1 MAKIKYKY
9 NPSTLNYEKIQLTFK
24 DRLKKG
30 LTYFVVGLFFALIIV
45 FFAYTFIDS
54 PKELT
59 LKRELAQLQ
68 AQYDLLNKDL
78 DNAEAVLLDIEG
90 RDDNIYR
97 QILESEPIPQ
107 SVRVAGVGG
116 VNRYTY
122 LEGYSNSDL
131 VIDTRRRLDKLKK
144 RLYVQS
150 MSFDE
155 VVELAKNKEKM
166 LASIPA
172 VQPVPNKNL
181 KRVASGYGYRVHPIY
196 KVRKMHWGMD
206 FSAPTGTEI
215 FATGDGVISKVVNSR
230 RGYGKHVIIDHGYGY
245 ETLYAHMSKIDVRRG
260 QKVKR
265 GDIIGLVGNT
275 GTSNGPHLHYEVI
288 KDGKKINPANFYFN
302 DLTPEEYDLMIEL
315 SSSVN
320 QSFD

>member
-9 NPSTLNYEKIQLTFK
+9 NPNTLNYEKIQLTFK
-24 DRLKKG
+24 DRLKKA
-30 LTYFVVGLFFALIIV
+30 LTYALVGLFFAAIIV
-45 FFAYTFIDS
+45 FFAYTFFDS
-54 PKELT
+54 PKELM
-59 LKRELAQLQ
+59 LKRENAQLK
-68 AQYDLLNKDL
+68 AQYELIARDLNQMESVLADL
-78 DNAEAVLLDIEG
+78 ER

-107 SVRVAGVGG
+107 SVRAAGVGG
-116 VNRYTY
+116 VNRYTH
-122 LEGYSNSDL
+122 LEGYQNSEL
-131 VIDTRRRLDKLKK
+131 VVNTRERIDKLKK

-150 MSFDE
+150 KSFDE
-155 VVELAKNKEKM
+155 VVEIARNKEEM

-181 KRVASGYGYRVHPIY
+181 RRVASGFGYRIHPIY

-215 FATGDGVISKVVNSR
+215 FATGDGRIERVVKSR

-245 ETLYAHMSKIDVRRG
+245 KTLYAHMSQIDVRRG

-265 GDIIGLVGNT
+265 GDVIGLVGNT
-275 GTSNGPHLHYEVI
+275 GISSAPHLHYEVI

>member
-9 NPSTLNYEKIQLTFK
+9 NPNTLNYEKIQLTFK
-24 DRLKKG
+24 DRLKKAA
-30 LTYFVVGLFFALIIV
+30 TYFIVGLFFALVII
-45 FFAYTFIDS
+45 FFAYTFLDS
-54 PKELT
+54 PKELM
-59 LKRELAQLQ
+59 LKRENAQLK
-68 AQYDLLNKDL
+68 AQYELLSRDLQQM
-78 DNAEAVLLDIEG
+78 ESVLADIER

-97 QILESEPIPQ
+97 EILESEPIPQ
-107 SVRVAGVGG
+107 PIREAGVGG

-122 LEGYSNSDL
+122 LEGYDDSEL
-131 VIDTRRRLDKLKK
+131 VVSTKKRIDKLKK
-144 RLYVQS
+144 RLYVQTK
-150 MSFDE
+150 SFDE
-155 VVELAKNKEKM
+155 VVELAKNKEDM

-172 VQPVPNKNL
+172 IQPVPNKNL
-181 KRVASGYGYRVHPIY
+181 KRMASGFGYRMHPIY

-215 FATGDGVISKVVNSR
+215 FATGDGVVSKVVNSR
-230 RGYGKHVIIDHGYGY
+230 RGYGKHVIIDHGFGY

-275 GTSNGPHLHYEVI
+275 GISSAPHLHYEVI